1 MDFLSPDS
9 LAWFL
14 AEAPAAAKKGFLSG
28 TVIVMVVGLLL
39 VVGGIYWYRSRGAK

>member
-14 AEAPAAAKKGFLSG
+14 AEAPAKKGFLSG
-28 TVIVMVVGLLL
+28 KVIIIVVGLLL
-39 VVGGIYWYRSRGAK
+39 AVGGIYWYRSRGAK